1 MTTLKHGEV
10 LIRHK
15 GNPILTADMWPYTA
29 NSVMNPGVTRLRD
42 GTTLLLCRVEDH
54 RGHSHFCAARSK
66 NGIDQWEIDAAPTLM
81 PEPDKYPEELWGIE
95 DARIVKIEGDGS
107 QGQRAVLANSPQPA
121 GKYAIV
127 YTAYSFGGPCVSIA
141 LTEDFHTFERVG
153 VVMPPSDKDAT
164 LLPKRVG
171 DYWAM
176 IHRPTSPIGTHIW
189 LSFSPDLRH
198 WGSHRIMLDARRGGW
213 WDAGKV
219 GMSAPPIETPR
230 GWLMMYHGVRVTA
243 SGSIYRLGLALF
255 DLATPEK
262 CVLRGDSWFFGP
274 EAPYER
280 GGDVGNVVFPCGY
293 TIADDGDGV
302 NVYYGAA
309 DTSVALAHTKI
320 STLLR
325 WLDENG
331 RSPSGKVEVAE
342 SMPEAPP

>member
-1 MTTLKHGEV
+1 
-10 LIRHK
+10 
-15 GNPILTADMWPYTA
+15 
-29 NSVMNPGVTRLRD
+29 
-42 GTTLLLCRVEDH
+42 
-54 RGHSHFCAARSK
+54 
-66 NGIDQWEIDAAPTLM
+66 M
-81 PEPDKYPEELWGIE
+81 PDPEHYPEELWGIE
-95 DARIVKIEGDGS
+95 DPRIVFLERTAD
-107 QGQRAVLANSPQPA
+107 APPA
-121 GKYAIV
+121 ERPAWVSHEHEGKYAV
-127 YTAYSFGGPCVSIA
+127 AYTAYSFGGPCVSIA
-141 LTEDFHTFERVG
+141 LTEDFHNFERIG
-153 VVMPPSDKDAT
+153 VVMPPNDKDAT
-164 LLPKRVG
+164 LLPRRVG
-171 DYWAM
+171 NYWAM
-176 IHRPTSPIGTHIW
+176 IHRPTSSIGTHIW

-219 GMSAPPIETPR
+219 GMAAPPIQTPR

-274 EAPYER
+274 QESYER
-280 GGDVGNVVFPCGY
+280 RGDVGNVVFPCGH
-293 TIADDGDGV
+293 TIAEDGDGV

-331 RSPSGKVEVAE
+331 SPPGGKVEVAE
-342 SMPEAPP
+342 SVPETPV